1 MEIIATLEPERR
13 GLYTGGLGFITHQ
26 GETTLAM
33 AIRTLTSRG
42 RVGHYFTGG
51 GIVADS
57 DPTREVEETLW
68 KARQLFGR
76 AG

>member
-1 MEIIATLEPERR
+1 MSHAGTLM
-13 GLYTGGLGFITHQ
+13 LS
-26 GETTLAM
+26 M
-33 AIRTLTSRG
+33 AIRTLTVRAG
-42 RVGHYFTGG
+42 VGHYWTGG

-57 DPTREVEETLW
+57 DPDREVEETLW